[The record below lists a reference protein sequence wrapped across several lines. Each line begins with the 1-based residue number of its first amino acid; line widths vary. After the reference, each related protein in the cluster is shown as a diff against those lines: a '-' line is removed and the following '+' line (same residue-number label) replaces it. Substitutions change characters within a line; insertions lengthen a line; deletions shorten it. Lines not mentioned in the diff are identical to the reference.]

1 MSGFRQ
7 RLSQTRA
14 YLSLTLKPTGP
25 ESHMTSKAEHFA
37 ALHAGPAILVLPN
50 AWDAA
55 SAAIMEDAGAKA
67 VATSSAAVAWAHGYP
82 DGDTLPLEKLLFTVE
97 TVARVVKVPVTA
109 DIEGGYTD
117 DLAVLADNIKAVIGA
132 GAVGINLE
140 DGSRDPDLHARKI
153 AAARKAAESAGVDL
167 FINARI
173 DTYLK
178 RLFEGDAAEV
188 ETVKRAALYRKAGAD
203 GIFVPGP
210 TDDALIG
217 RLAGAIDGPMNIM
230 LTGGLPSAARL
241 QELGVRRLSSGGR
254 PFAGAYAYLAN
265 AVKAYLADGLATP
278 FLIDGLGN
286 LNKRFER

>member
-178 RLFEGDAAEV
+178 RLFEGDAAEA

>member
-1 MSGFRQ
+1 
-7 RLSQTRA
+7 
-14 YLSLTLKPTGP
+14 
-25 ESHMTSKAEHFA
+25 MTSQAEQFA
-37 ALHAGPAILVLPN
+37 ALHAGPEILVLPN

-55 SAAIMEDAGAKA
+55 SAAVMEDAGAKA

-82 DGDTLPLEKLLFTVE
+82 DGDLLPLPNLLSTIS

-117 DLAVLADNIKAVIGA
+117 DLAVLADHIKAVIGA

-140 DGSRDPDLHARKI
+140 DGARDPALHARKVE
-153 AAARKAAESAGVDL
+153 AARKAADAAGVAL

-178 RLFEGDAAEV
+178 RLVEGDAAEA
-188 ETVKRAALYRKAGAD
+188 ETLRRAALYRGAGAS

-217 RLAGAIDGPMNIM
+217 RLAGAIEAPMNIM
-230 LTGGLPSAARL
+230 LTGGLPAAARL
-241 QELGVRRLSSGGR
+241 QELGVRRLSSGAR
-254 PFAGAYAYLAN
+254 PFAGVYAHLAN
-265 AVKAYLADGLATP
+265 AVKAYLADGLAAP
-278 FLIDGLGN
+278 FLVDGLGN
-286 LNKRFER
+286 LNARFGA

>member
-1 MSGFRQ
+1 
-7 RLSQTRA
+7 
-14 YLSLTLKPTGP
+14 
-25 ESHMTSKAEHFA
+25 MTSQAETFA
-37 ALHAGPAILVLPN
+37 ALHAGPDILVLPN

-55 SAAIMEDAGAKA
+55 SAAVMEDAGAKA

-82 DGDTLPLEKLLFTVE
+82 DGDLLPLPNLLSTISAV
-97 TVARVVKVPVTA
+97 VRVVKVPVTA

-117 DLAVLADNIKAVIGA
+117 DVGVLAENIKAVIGA

-140 DGSRDPDLHARKI
+140 DGARDPELHARKI
-153 AAARKAAESAGVDL
+153 EATRKAADAAGVAL

-178 RLFEGDAAEV
+178 NLFQGDAAEAESV
-188 ETVKRAALYRKAGAD
+188 RRAALYRGAGAS

-210 TDDALIG
+210 ADEALIG
-217 RLAGAIDGPMNIM
+217 RLAGAIDGPLNVM
-230 LTGGLPSAARL
+230 LWGGLPTAQRL

-265 AVKAYLADGLATP
+265 AVKAYLADGLADP